1 MKNIVVLKKS
11 DLYLTPSVINTKH
24 AVFMLT
30 YCVYLTTNP
39 IYLTFNA
46 NPTQYGASH
55 V

>member
-24 AVFMLT
+24 AVFMHR
-30 YCVYLTTNP
+30 YCVYSTTNP

-46 NPTQYGASH
+46 KPTSYRESH